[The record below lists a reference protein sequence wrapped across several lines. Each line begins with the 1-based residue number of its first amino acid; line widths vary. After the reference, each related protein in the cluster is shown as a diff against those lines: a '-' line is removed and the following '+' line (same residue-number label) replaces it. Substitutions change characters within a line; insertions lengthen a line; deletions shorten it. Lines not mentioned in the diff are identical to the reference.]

1 MSNSTVSKCLSYR
14 AKKYCHHIT
23 LIQGHQQTATKQ
35 AMDKILTLFK
45 SRIYLSDYTKIL
57 FLVSS
62 LLLLG
67 LLFVY
72 SSSIF
77 YSERYFGDPKHFFFQ
92 QLLFACFGYILML
105 IISVIHYSFWKRF
118 TYPVLFLSA
127 LLLILV
133 IFPAI
138 GSEIY
143 GARRWIRIGFVG
155 IQPVEILKFS
165 FIVWVADFLARKEN
179 ELQVFSRSLMPIFV
193 VFSFFAI
200 LLLLQPD
207 FGSLVLLLGC
217 TILMCYVAGTRLIYL
232 IATSLCGALL
242 GSILIFTNAYRMERI
257 LGFLSPWEN
266 RLESGYQ
273 LVNSLIA
280 YGGGGILGRGLGNSL
295 QKEYF
300 LPQAHTE
307 FIFAVLAEETGIWGI
322 LLVSGLFLWLM
333 HTGFKIADKCNQPF
347 GRNLS
352 FGFTI
357 LIMLQ
362 TVIISPTKGI
372 GLPFISY
379 GFR

>member
-1 MSNSTVSKCLSYR
+1 MNR
-14 AKKYCHHIT
+14 A
-23 LIQGHQQTATKQ
+23 L
-35 AMDKILTLFK
+35 KIWS
-45 SRIYLSDYTKIL
+45 SRIYLSDHTRIL
-57 FLVSS
+57 CIVSS

-77 YSERYFGDPKHFFFQ
+77 YSERYFGDPYRFFFQ
-92 QLLFACFGYILML
+92 QLLFACFGFILMM
-105 IISVIHYSFWKRF
+105 IISVFHYSFWKRLS
-118 TYPVLFLSA
+118 YPLLFFSA

-133 IFPAI
+133 LFPAI

-165 FIVWVADFLARKEN
+165 FIVWVADFLARKKN
-179 ELQVFSRSLMPIFV
+179 EFQVFSRSLMPIFV
-193 VFSFFAI
+193 IFSFFAM

-207 FGSLVLLLGC
+207 FGSIVLLLGC
-217 TILMCYVAGTRLIYL
+217 TILVCYIAGTRLIYL
-232 IATSLCGALL
+232 LGISLCGALL
-242 GSILIFTNAYRMERI
+242 GSMLIFTNAYRMKRI

-295 QKEYF
+295 QKE
-300 LPQAHTE
+300 PQSHTE

-333 HTGFKIADKCNQPF
+333 HTGF
-347 GRNLS
+347 RS
-352 FGFTI
+352 
-357 LIMLQ
+357 
-362 TVIISPTKGI
+362 
-372 GLPFISY
+372 
-379 GFR
+379 

>member
-1 MSNSTVSKCLSYR
+1 MNAIINFWS
-14 AKKYCHHIT
+14 
-23 LIQGHQQTATKQ
+23 
-35 AMDKILTLFK
+35 
-45 SRIYLSDYTKIL
+45 SRILLSDYTRIL
-57 FLVSS
+57 CIISS

-72 SSSIF
+72 SASIF
-77 YSERYFGDPKHFFFQ
+77 YSERYFGDPYRFFFQ
-92 QLLFACFGYILML
+92 QLLFAGFGFVLMMM
-105 IISVIHYSFWKRF
+105 ISVIRHSFWKKLA
-118 TYPVLFLSA
+118 YPLLFFSA
-127 LLLILV
+127 LLLVLV
-133 IFPAI
+133 LFPAI
-138 GSEIY
+138 GSEVY
-143 GARRWIRIGFVG
+143 GARRWIRIGFIG
-155 IQPVEILKFS
+155 IQPVEIFKFA

-179 ELQVFSRSLMPIFV
+179 ELQFFSHSLLPISV
-193 VFSFFAI
+193 VFSFFAV

-207 FGSLVLLLGC
+207 FGSLVLILGC
-217 TILMCYVAGTRLIYL
+217 TILMCYIAGARFIYL
-232 IATSLCGALL
+232 LAVSLCGALL
-242 GSILIFTNAYRMERI
+242 GAILIFTNAYRMKRI

-333 HTGFKIADKCNQPF
+333 HTGFQIAKKCEQPF
-347 GRNLS
+347 GRNLA
-352 FGFTI
+352 FGITV

-362 TVIISPTKGI
+362 TVINLLVVLGLVPTKGI

-379 GFR
+379 GGSSLVVFLAFVGVLLNIARNQKN

>member
-1 MSNSTVSKCLSYR
+1 
-14 AKKYCHHIT
+14 
-23 LIQGHQQTATKQ
+23 
-35 AMDKILTLFK
+35 MDKILALWK

-57 FLVSS
+57 CIVSS

-77 YSERYFGDPKHFFFQ
+77 YSERYFGGPNHFFFQ

-105 IISVIHYSFWKRF
+105 LISVLHYSFWRKF
-118 TYPVLFLSA
+118 TYPLLFLSA
-127 LLLILV
+127 LLLVLV
-133 IFPAI
+133 LFPAI
-138 GSEIY
+138 GSEVY
-143 GARRWIRIGFVG
+143 GARRWIRIGFIG
-155 IQPVEILKFS
+155 IQPVEIFKFS
-165 FIVWVADFLARKEN
+165 FIVWAADFLARKEHQ
-179 ELQVFSRSLMPIFV
+179 LQVFSRSLMPTFI

-232 IATSLCGALL
+232 IAVSLCGALL
-242 GSILIFTNAYRMERI
+242 GALLIFTNAYRMKRI

-307 FIFAVLAEETGIWGI
+307 FIFAVLAEETGLWGI
-322 LLVSGLFLWLM
+322 LLISALFLWLM
-333 HTGFKIADKCNQPF
+333 HTGFQVTKKAEKSF
-347 GRNLS
+347 ARNLA
-352 FGFTI
+352 FGFTV

-362 TVIISPTKGI
+362 TTMNLLVVLGLVPTKGI

-379 GFR
+379 GGSSLVIFLALVGVLLNIARNQQN

>member
-1 MSNSTVSKCLSYR
+1 MNRIISLWSNRV
-14 AKKYCHHIT
+14 
-23 LIQGHQQTATKQ
+23 
-35 AMDKILTLFK
+35 
-45 SRIYLSDYTKIL
+45 YLSDYTRI
-57 FLVSS
+57 FCIVSS

-77 YSERYFGDPKHFFFQ
+77 YSERYFGNPYRFFFQ
-92 QLLFACFGYILML
+92 QLFFACFGFVLMML
-105 IISVIHYSFWKRF
+105 ISFIQYSFWKKLA
-118 TYPVLFLSA
+118 YPCLFFSA

-133 IFPAI
+133 LFPTI
-138 GSEIY
+138 GSEVY
-143 GARRWIRIGFVG
+143 GARRWIRIGFIG
-155 IQPVEILKFS
+155 IQPVEIFKFA
-165 FIVWVADFLARKEN
+165 FIVWLADFLARKEN
-179 ELQVFSRSLMPIFV
+179 ELQFFSYSLMPISV
-193 VFSFFAI
+193 VISFFAI

-207 FGSLVLLLGC
+207 FGSLVLLLVC
-217 TILMCYVAGTRLIYL
+217 VMLMCYTAGARLIYL
-232 IATSLCGALL
+232 LAVSLCGGLL
-242 GSILIFTNAYRMERI
+242 GAILILTNAYRMERI

-322 LLVSGLFLWLM
+322 LLVSSLFLWLM
-333 HTGFKIADKCNQPF
+333 HTGFQIAKKCSQPF
-347 GRNLS
+347 GRNLA
-352 FGFTI
+352 FGITV

-362 TVIISPTKGI
+362 TTINLLVVLGLVPTKGI

-379 GFR
+379 GGSSLVIFLAFTGVLLNIARTQRV

>member
-1 MSNSTVSKCLSYR
+1 
-14 AKKYCHHIT
+14 
-23 LIQGHQQTATKQ
+23 
-35 AMDKILTLFK
+35 
-45 SRIYLSDYTKIL
+45 
-57 FLVSS
+57 
-62 LLLLG
+62 
-67 LLFVY
+67 
-72 SSSIF
+72 
-77 YSERYFGDPKHFFFQ
+77 
-92 QLLFACFGYILML
+92 
-105 IISVIHYSFWKRF
+105 
-118 TYPVLFLSA
+118 
-127 LLLILV
+127 
-133 IFPAI
+133 
-138 GSEIY
+138 
-143 GARRWIRIGFVG
+143 
-155 IQPVEILKFS
+155 
-165 FIVWVADFLARKEN
+165 
-179 ELQVFSRSLMPIFV
+179 
-193 VFSFFAI
+193 
-200 LLLLQPD
+200 
-207 FGSLVLLLGC
+207 
-217 TILMCYVAGTRLIYL
+217 
-232 IATSLCGALL
+232 
-242 GSILIFTNAYRMERI
+242 MERI

-362 TVIISPTKGI
+362 TVMNLLVVLGLVPTKGI

-379 GFR
+379 GGSSLVIFLVISGVLLNIARNQQN